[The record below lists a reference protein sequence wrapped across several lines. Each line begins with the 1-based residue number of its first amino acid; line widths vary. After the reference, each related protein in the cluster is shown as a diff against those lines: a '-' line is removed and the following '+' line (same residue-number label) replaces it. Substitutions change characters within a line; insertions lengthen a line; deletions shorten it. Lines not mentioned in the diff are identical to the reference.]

1 MSNKSRVEG
10 KFSRTNEA
18 LSSLKKK
25 CHVKQAEE
33 LGMKKRV
40 FCFWE
45 LEASNFGLDA
55 FTNPNKAYCI
65 LAPYAGL
72 NLDCA

>member
-1 MSNKSRVEG
+1 MKPL
-10 KFSRTNEA
+10 A
-18 LSSLKKK
+18 PLKRSA
-25 CHVKQAEE
+25 HVKQAEE

-65 LAPYAGL
+65 LASVCGL
-72 NLDCA
+72 KFGLCLNFSNTIKCMAQPA